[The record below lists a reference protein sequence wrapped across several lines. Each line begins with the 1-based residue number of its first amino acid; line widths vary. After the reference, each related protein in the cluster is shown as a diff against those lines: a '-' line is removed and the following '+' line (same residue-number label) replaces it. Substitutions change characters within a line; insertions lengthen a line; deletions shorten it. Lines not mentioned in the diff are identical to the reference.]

1 MSASP
6 ARPARP
12 VPRRP
17 SRRQTPD
24 EAIATYAAEVRSR
37 AFPAA
42 EHSFADDVPVK
53 K

>member
-1 MSASP
+1 MAEVTIKNIVKRYGELGR
-6 ARPARP
+6 AA
-12 VPRRP
+12 
-17 SRRQTPD
+17 D

-42 EHSFADDVPVK
+42 EHSFPDVVPVK